1 MRKTSNVK
9 GLKRLCYVVATNML
23 RQINIVDMN
32 VYTCN
37 TNFAGFDSH
46 SITWN
51 QDFISFPHLPAK
63 VKYASVLYCSICF
76 VQISESNIYL
86 ELYICAS
93 FTKQLLF
100 SKRIL
105 TSRWKYLV
113 LPSTLTNPTATKN
126 KNEAHFRFN
135 AISFIQYPKQVL

>member
-9 GLKRLCYVVATNML
+9 GFKRLYYVVATNML
-23 RQINIVDMN
+23 QQINIVYMN

-86 ELYICAS
+86 ELYIYASSS

-100 SKRIL
+100 AKRIL
-105 TSRWKYLV
+105 ISRWKYLFSASFY
-113 LPSTLTNPTATKN
+113 PDKSNCN
-126 KNEAHFRFN
+126 K
-135 AISFIQYPKQVL
+135 K